1 MTLSEMRSLHGNT
14 VGNVIR
20 LLHCHT
26 QTFSCL
32 GVKMQQKSKTG
43 QLHPA
48 SKEISFVCRKLRLL
62 GGVLL
67 PPMLRFKRNPAFLKK
82 KSPLTL
88 MCFDGCSSSLSPTRF
103 EKLQPQPIIYLLGR
117 FHVSEM
123 FSHKCTFCA
132 PVSQLFMLQL
142 CHSSM
147 SLHPLLAKRKEWL
160 GREKGREAERDRRDR
175 PVE

>member
-147 SLHPLLAKRKEWL
+147 SLHPLSAKRKEWL